1 MIDKA
6 TRIALAC
13 ALATAAAAARADITI
28 GVVLPLTGPTSALG
42 IPVNNGFKLWPDQ
55 IAGQKIRIVTLDDAT
70 DPTTAVRNTRRLV
83 TEEKADLI
91 IGSAATPVA
100 VAMADVAAESGTV
113 QFAMSP
119 IPLAHR
125 ARTNG
130 PSAWP
135 IHPV

>member
-55 IAGQKIRIVTLDDAT
+55 IAGQKIRIVTLD
-70 DPTTAVRNTRRLV
+70 LS
-83 TEEKADLI
+83 LI
-91 IGSAATPVA
+91 HI
-100 VAMADVAAESGTV
+100 
-113 QFAMSP
+113 
-119 IPLAHR
+119 
-125 ARTNG
+125 
-130 PSAWP
+130 
-135 IHPV
+135 